1 MSTLNKTLH
10 LALASG
16 LLAASVAAAPNGQLY
31 RGHETPQYRVLLQD
45 GPVEIRDYDPYLSA
59 EVTVDG
65 SRSGAANRGFRI
77 LAGYIFG
84 GNDEDRKVAMTSP
97 VTQHPMETG
106 AASAPGTPW
115 TIRFM
120 MPRQYDADSLP
131 DPDDPAVR
139 IVTTPGDRLAVIRFS
154 GRWTDEALRSHAS
167 ELRNWAETQDVTLVG
182 PPRYYFYDAPF
193 TLPFNRRNEVA
204 FRVQ

>member
-1 MSTLNKTLH
+1 MSALNKTLH

-16 LLAASVAAAPNGQLY
+16 LLAASVAAAPDGQLY
-31 RGHETPQYRVLLQD
+31 RGHETPQYRVVARD
-45 GPVEIRDYDPYLSA
+45 GDIEIRDYEPYLSA

-65 SRSGAANRGFRI
+65 SRSGAANRGFRV

-84 GNDEDRKVAMTSP
+84 GNAEDQKVAMTSP
-97 VTQHPMETG
+97 VTQHPME
-106 AASAPGTPW
+106 AAETASPGMPW

-120 MPRQYDADSLP
+120 MPRQYDAESLP
-131 DPDDPAVR
+131 RPDNPAVR

-154 GRWTDEALRSHAS
+154 GRWTDEALKSRAA
-167 ELRNWAETQDVTLVG
+167 ELQSWAETQDVTLEG